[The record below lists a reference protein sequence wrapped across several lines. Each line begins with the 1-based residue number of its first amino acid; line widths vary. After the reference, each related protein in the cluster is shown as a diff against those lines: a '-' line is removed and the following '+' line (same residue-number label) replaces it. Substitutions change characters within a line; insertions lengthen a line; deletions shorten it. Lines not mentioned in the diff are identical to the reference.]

1 MASHIPLEEVL
12 ISCPRPQQQQQQQNN
27 NNNNNQERK
36 VRPHPDQALKCPRCD
51 STNTKFCYYNN
62 YSLTQPR
69 YFCKG
74 CRRYWTQGG
83 SLRNVPV
90 GGGCRKKKISSS
102 SSSSSAA
109 APSSSSSFSSPSSSS
124 SSFKK
129 DLVTTSPN
137 ALLPT
142 SLIAPPLSYDPI
154 DLSLTF
160 ARPMRGL
167 GFDDHDTSFL
177 LGNPN
182 PSTTNLGITTVPAS
196 AANDGFLDILR
207 GGFLGNNYPSGF
219 PNLYYGFGGGGGG
232 GCNNGS
238 VKMEGGVSGEGE
250 EGMVLPFEGGDNH
263 NMDGVTQT
271 VGESCHGSNC
281 NKAMLEGGESKVVM
295 GLQWEMSGD
304 GNNNNSNNNNN
315 NNNNMMVESAGR
327 DYWNNGVLGPATT
340 SWHGLINSSL
350 I

>member
-36 VRPHPDQALKCPRCD
+36 PHPAQILLQRLQKVLDP
-51 STNTKFCYYNN
+51 
-62 YSLTQPR
+62 
-69 YFCKG
+69 
-74 CRRYWTQGG
+74 GG

-109 APSSSSSFSSPSSSS
+109 APSSSSPFSSPSSSS

-129 DLVTTSPN
+129 ELVTTSPN

-271 VGESCHGSNC
+271 VGEV
-281 NKAMLEGGESKVVM
+281 AM
-295 GLQWEMSGD
+295 GLIVIKQCWKEGK
-304 GNNNNSNNNNN
+304 
-315 NNNNMMVESAGR
+315 VK
-327 DYWNNGVLGPATT
+327 W
-340 SWHGLINSSL
+340 
-350 I
+350 